1 MIGRRQLLRRKRTTR
16 AKDGCDRYDERWT
29 RSTRSKTNLKTRKR
43 TTRHAFKT
51 NATDT
56 MKDGQEA
63 RKSKTRLRR
72 SSTHFT
78 TKANDTCL
86 RWMRTIRWK
95 IQQARRSKRHVT
107 DGYEQKVRTKG
118 PTQILRGNGGCER
131 CDESWTRSTKTQD
144 TLTTDTNE
152 RSSTNFTTKA
162 TNTCLTTVTNDTM
175 KDGGTMTDGQEA
187 RRSNNFN
194 DDANESERHMLTTDA
209 NDTLDKKQKVPRHI
223 HDGCERH
230 NILKTENPPKKSRH
244 VYDGYE
250 RCDG

>member
-16 AKDGCDRYDERWT
+16 ANDGCDRYDERWT
-29 RSTRSKTNLKTRKR
+29 KSTRSKTNLKTRKR

-95 IQQARRSKRHVT
+95 IRQARRSKRHE
-107 DGYEQKVRTKG
+107 DPK
-118 PTQILRGNGGCER
+118 
-131 CDESWTRSTKTQD
+131 D
-144 TLTTDTNE
+144 TLTTDTNKRYE
-152 RSSTNFTTKA
+152 QKVQHKFYV
-162 TNTCLTTVTNDTM
+162 VTADANDAM
-175 KDGGTMTDGQEA
+175 KVGQEA
-187 RRSNNFN
+187 RR
-194 DDANESERHMLTTDA
+194 
-209 NDTLDKKQKVPRHI
+209 P
-223 HDGCERH
+223 
-230 NILKTENPPKKSRH
+230 KTR
-244 VYDGYE
+244 
-250 RCDG
+250 